1 MRLDE
6 VKQILSDYINEL
18 NQILSRF
25 KRDSSGIHID
35 LNDEH
40 KVLEITQEVLNLV
53 HDEFIDY
60 KQSSRLLSNSYNSS
74 ISNFLQIPS
83 YSGVEQIK
91 SVIKTLYTRVERS
104 PSVLKS
110 QVIENQANI
119 IEEEQIKYREEV
131 ENKMKYIFIS
141 HITEEKE
148 VAIVIKNLIEEIF
161 SNQIEI
167 FVSSDTN
174 SIAIG
179 TKWLDVIDTA
189 LQKSDLLLA
198 LCSEVSIA
206 RPWINFELGSAW
218 IKKIPIIP
226 ICHTGM
232 KKNKLPQP
240 IAMLQGMDL
249 VDEHSLKYM
258 FEGISKHL
266 NLTLG
271 RRIDFKSMID
281 EVYEALK
288 KVEYKNTITKKE
300 IETIVDVT
308 TEEFYGKKE
317 LCERILN
324 LFISEHKSLKLKEIS
339 ASLVVNENLVLY
351 CLEKLEFDNYLEVDH
366 VPMVGEIYILA
377 HKGREYLIKNNII

>member
-1 MRLDE
+1 MRLNE
-6 VKQILSDYINEL
+6 VMQIFSDYINEL

-60 KQSSRLLSNSYNSS
+60 EQSSRLLSNSYNSS

-83 YSGVEQIK
+83 FSGVKQIK
-91 SVIKTLYTRVERS
+91 SVIKTLYTRVERN
-104 PSVLKS
+104 PSILKS
-110 QVIENQANI
+110 YTENQINI
-119 IEEEQIKYREEV
+119 IEEEQIKHVKEV
-131 ENKMKYIFIS
+131 ENRMKYIFIS

-148 VAIVIKNLIEEIF
+148 VAVVIKNLIEEIF
-161 SNQIEI
+161 PNQIEI

-174 SIAIG
+174 SITAG
-179 TKWLDVIDTA
+179 TKWLDVIDIS

-232 KKNKLPQP
+232 IKNKLPQP
-240 IAMLQGMDL
+240 IAMLQAMDL
-249 VDEHSLKYM
+249 LDEHSLKYM

-271 RRIDFKSMID
+271 KRIDFKSMID
-281 EVYEALK
+281 EVNEALK
-288 KVEYKNTITKKE
+288 KVEYKNITIKNE
-300 IETIVDVT
+300 LETIVNVT

-351 CLEKLEFDNYLEVDH
+351 CLEKLEFDDYLEVEY
-366 VPMVGEIYILA
+366 VPMVGEIYVLA